1 MKHTPILKLQHYS
14 DGQDDY
20 IISAGDIKT
29 ADTIIKMCKPYGYRA
44 KHIVHAV
51 NMHSELVT
59 ALEECYSTINQ
70 LGYLSGDKLYQHNLT
85 RIKEV
90 LDKAERK

>member
-1 MKHTPILKLQHYS
+1 MKHTP
-14 DGQDDY
+14 
-20 IISAGDIKT
+20 
-29 ADTIIKMCKPYGYRA
+29 PYYRA
-44 KHIVHAV
+44 NMTGNGQGLIIDEETGSNIAIVYDEDDTDEIVHAV

-70 LGYLSGDKLYQHNLT
+70 LGYLSEDKLYQHNLT

>member
-1 MKHTPILKLQHYS
+1 MKHTPTLKLQHYS

-51 NMHSELVT
+51 NMHEYLVESLKS
-59 ALEECYSTINQ
+59 AIMVLESKKINCDLLRQ
-70 LGYLSGDKLYQHNLT
+70 TLSQ
-85 RIKEV
+85 
-90 LDKAERK
+90 AERE